1 MNKFT
6 NRKKNKLNKKVKTR
20 KQIGNKAT
28 LLASVGMREK
38 TDAEKTPRYIEKK
51 IVKGG
56 SIKVKPQEAQD
67 PVTKSVTDNS
77 DKVTK
82 SVTDNSDKVTKSVTD
97 NSDKVTKS
105 VTDTANNVTKSVND
119 TTNNVTES
127 VTDTADKVTESVTDT
142 ADKVTESV
150 NSYAKT
156 INGFIKGAANAFNG
170 VVGSTKSEQDATL
183 NIALNIAKDP
193 RIKAIIEQTSGD
205 IAKGLALSGQKILTN
220 AAQEIPGAGAVI
232 ALGKIA
238 DNIGESSRNI
248 SEIATKTTNDFNNV
262 MDEINNKPN
271 ILKTNMIINQPTIG
285 NNTNLTNDQH
295 ELDKKKSDSAN
306 ILKQTNESKNDFNK
320 SKVQAGGQQTRKNW
334 FPNKHTTTKR
344 VRFDI

>member
-1 MNKFT
+1 
-6 NRKKNKLNKKVKTR
+6 
-20 KQIGNKAT
+20 
-28 LLASVGMREK
+28 
-38 TDAEKTPRYIEKK
+38 
-51 IVKGG
+51 
-56 SIKVKPQEAQD
+56 
-67 PVTKSVTDNS
+67 
-77 DKVTK
+77 
-82 SVTDNSDKVTKSVTD
+82 
-97 NSDKVTKS
+97 
-105 VTDTANNVTKSVND
+105 
-119 TTNNVTES
+119 
-127 VTDTADKVTESVTDT
+127 VTDT

-156 INGFIKGAANAFNG
+156 INGFIKGTANAFNG
-170 VVGSTKSEQDATL
+170 LIGSTKSEQDATL

-205 IAKGLALSGQKILTN
+205 IAKGIALSGQKILLN

-271 ILKTNMIINQPTIG
+271 ILENNTIINEPTIG
-285 NNTNLTNDQH
+285 NKTNLTNDRL
-295 ELDKKKSDSAN
+295 ELDKKKADTAT
-306 ILKQTNESKNDFNK
+306 ILKQTNESKNDFN
-320 SKVQAGGQQTRKNW
+320 SKVQSAGQQTRKKW
-334 FPNKHTTTKR
+334 FPNKHKTTKR